1 MVPGYRA
8 GVNAYP
14 VAYPNSNI
22 ARKRTSNVTDVHFN
36 PDAGHREIWIRDL
49 DGYLV
54 IAEP

>member
-14 VAYPNSNI
+14 VAYPNSII

-36 PDAGHREIWIRDL
+36 PDADHRETWIRDL